1 MLFQK
6 KKKCHFRLN
15 WLTEAKRKKKPTN
28 SSYSDLILLF
38 FQKPSRICNLKIKS
52 YACTD
57 TRAHAHTRLT
67 HMVATIKEYNFL

>member
-6 KKKCHFRLN
+6 KKNVISDSTGLQRQK
-15 WLTEAKRKKKPTN
+15 EKKKPTN

-67 HMVATIKEYNFL
+67 HMVATIKE